1 MRVVA
6 LLVCVS
12 AGLGGFCADWYP
24 GAVHLHTRFSDG
36 VLAPSALA
44 GLVMARGAKFMVVT
58 DHYDMIGKPAKGTTA
73 LSIALSGGQP
83 TRLLDLPF
91 GFRNYSSEVS
101 RLSIPGVFAAIP
113 GAEIGARWNPEEGN
127 EASAHTLCIGVIR
140 EADTQVLDEYC
151 ERPGGQQHIIDKINQ
166 WGMLAVAAHPSLLV
180 DGRPG
185 KLSYTGRIDYRYDK
199 RPAAGLPNVDGYL
212 RDIQYRGL
220 GGVEMWDARQENQC
234 EEDVGFFLRLLRD
247 GTKSFVVAGCDY
259 HGYAGYEQSWLDR
272 RTWVYADGLDPDSIL
287 KAMANGRTYAAQY
300 GARLVAMGHRPGE
313 RITADDA
320 RIQATV
326 EFPKAVASAK
336 RFTIYRDGQPA
347 HQSDELPSGS
357 TTYRISWTD
366 DIADGREHS
375 YVLRLGEVLITSP
388 VWITVSPR
396 GGEQHRLGDTKTGPD
411 GGTYVWVPPGE
422 FMMGTPEETGDG
434 YGNER
439 PVHKVRITKG
449 FWLSKHEVTNAQ
461 YARFCKATGRTFPKD
476 SNQDDDHPVVWVTW
490 EDAVAYCGHYG
501 LRLPTEA
508 EWEYAARG
516 SNGNRFPW
524 GDGWD
529 PKKCCNGWNRGA
541 TDWGRKPG
549 TFPVGSIPTGDSW
562 CCVADMAGNVW
573 EWCADRYK
581 CDYYAESPDSDPTG
595 PGTGDTLVLRGGAW
609 ASILAELC
617 RSALRLDDSPQ
628 HKLNNLGFR
637 PAMDP

>member
-1 MRVVA
+1 MRRHRAELDTCPRATWALGAVALA
-6 LLVCVS
+6 LLVMS
-12 AGLGGFCADWYP
+12 AGAGQPRFPLDGINSRGTLEAGILSHGHWLQGLPPDFGYTPGRVHAAIDIGAEEGDPVYSVLDGECIVARMDVGGMGWDSAE
-24 GAVHLHTRFSDG
+24 GAPSSGGAIIIHSVESGRFILYGHTKDHRIRQGERDVKAGDPIASVGPYGEHPHLHLSVRSRAFPQLGWGTPTLRG
-36 VLAPSALA
+36 YPLAS
-44 GLVMARGAKFMVVT
+44 
-58 DHYDMIGKPAKGTTA
+58 
-73 LSIALSGGQP
+73 
-83 TRLLDLPF
+83 
-91 GFRNYSSEVS
+91 
-101 RLSIPGVFAAIP
+101 
-113 GAEIGARWNPEEGN
+113 GAEEVGSAEDVAALGYLDPVEFLASVVHP
-127 EASAHTLCIGVIR
+127 ASATPPI
-140 EADTQVLDEYC
+140 A
-151 ERPGGQQHIIDKINQ
+151 P
-166 WGMLAVAAHPSLLV
+166 
-180 DGRPG
+180 
-185 KLSYTGRIDYRYDK
+185 
-199 RPAAGLPNVDGYL
+199 
-212 RDIQYRGL
+212 
-220 GGVEMWDARQENQC
+220 
-234 EEDVGFFLRLLRD
+234 
-247 GTKSFVVAGCDY
+247 
-259 HGYAGYEQSWLDR
+259 QS
-272 RTWVYADGLDPDSIL
+272 
-287 KAMANGRTYAAQY
+287 
-300 GARLVAMGHRPGE
+300 
-313 RITADDA
+313 
-320 RIQATV
+320 
-326 EFPKAVASAK
+326 
-336 RFTIYRDGQPA
+336 
-347 HQSDELPSGS
+347 
-357 TTYRISWTD
+357 
-366 DIADGREHS
+366 
-375 YVLRLGEVLITSP
+375 
-388 VWITVSPR
+388 
-396 GGEQHRLGDTKTGPD
+396 GEQHRLGDTKAGPD

-422 FMMGTPEETGDG
+422 FMMGTPEGAKDG

-439 PVHKVRITKG
+439 PQHKVGITKG

-609 ASILAELC
+609 ASILADLC
-617 RSALRLDDSPQ
+617 RSALRLDDRPQ